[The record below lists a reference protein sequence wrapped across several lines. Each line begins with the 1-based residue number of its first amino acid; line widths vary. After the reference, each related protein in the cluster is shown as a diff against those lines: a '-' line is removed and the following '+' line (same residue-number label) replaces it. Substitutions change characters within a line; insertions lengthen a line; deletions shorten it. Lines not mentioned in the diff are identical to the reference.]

1 MKRREYILLSAA
13 LLIAFTSCDK
23 SMNHTNP
30 VTESDKIDFVAA
42 GTDEPFISPLSGR
55 GSETD
60 IAAMRDFGVYAYYAA
75 DGAFSTVLTQN
86 SCAIHG

>member
-1 MKRREYILLSAA
+1 MKKREYILLSAI

-23 SMNHTNP
+23 SMNHTAL
-30 VTESDKIDFVAA
+30 VAGGDKIDFVTA
-42 GTDEPFISPLSGR
+42 GADEPFISPLSGR

-75 DGAFSTVLTQN
+75 DGAFSTVLTPKFM
-86 SCAIHG
+86 